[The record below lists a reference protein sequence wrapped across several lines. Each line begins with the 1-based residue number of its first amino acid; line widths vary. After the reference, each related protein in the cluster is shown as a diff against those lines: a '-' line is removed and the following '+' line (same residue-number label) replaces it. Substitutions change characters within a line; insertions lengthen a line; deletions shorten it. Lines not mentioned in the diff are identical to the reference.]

1 MKYIRQNHFGLRY
14 VWDSRQPGARC
25 VNQRN
30 ANLTEIEAGR
40 FAIMEREK
48 THERVYGNA
57 TFIIEGLP
65 T

>member
-14 VWDSRQPGARC
+14 VWESRISGSRC
-25 VNQRN
+25 VNQRD
-30 ANLTEIEAGR
+30 AKMDDIEAGR

-48 THERVYGNA
+48 MAERVYGNS

-65 T
+65 A